1 MAVSSLYDRLGSKY
15 MPRSGGSFNWL
26 GDTEN
31 KVKCQAYMLTF
42 KVPYFQPIC
51 DASLLYTRKGE
62 KHPAMKCMMMTNWFH

>member
-1 MAVSSLYDRLGSKY
+1 MNDIKKKVKPKNKWRSPVY
-15 MPRSGGSFNWL
+15 MIVLVQNTCLEVGSFNWL

-51 DASLLYTRKGE
+51 DASLLYTR
-62 KHPAMKCMMMTNWFH
+62 